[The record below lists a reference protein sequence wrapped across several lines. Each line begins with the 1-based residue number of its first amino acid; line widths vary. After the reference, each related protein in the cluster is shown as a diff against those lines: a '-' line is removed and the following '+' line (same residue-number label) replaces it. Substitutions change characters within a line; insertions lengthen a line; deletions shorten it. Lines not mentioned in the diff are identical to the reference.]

1 MTDGSLHVYTDFPY
15 KSGAFKY
22 MKFDPSEIDK
32 IKENAIFIFTH
43 KHTDHYSGKNMRRV
57 LREKQGQKFGKWN
70 ITELEALG
78 DSIPNFSVKAFK
90 TSHKFSIN
98 HYSYLITWHDKKI
111 FLSGDTGD
119 TEVIGS
125 IKEIDWAFIP
135 YWVLRNAHDDGV
147 KIDAKMKGLYHLYP
161 NQKIEGETPEDLF
174 IFDNQGEII
183 KIKY

>member
-1 MTDGSLHVYTDFPY
+1 
-15 KSGAFKY
+15 

-32 IKENAIFIFTH
+32 IKKNAISIFTH

-90 TSHKFSIN
+90 TSHKFSTN

-135 YWVLRNAHDDGV
+135 Y
-147 KIDAKMKGLYHLYP
+147 
-161 NQKIEGETPEDLF
+161 
-174 IFDNQGEII
+174 
-183 KIKY
+183 